1 MAVVKVKIQMTSIS
15 IKTIIS
21 RKNGLSKAKL
31 IKMKSGLK
39 TKKINGNSSLKMLLR
54 KPRSKQNS
62 LREKLRILDVKLSGC
77 KGKTKVKVLI
87 TNSTIILASYLPTI
101 RKK

>member
-39 TKKINGNSSLKMLLR
+39 TKKINGNSSLRMLLR

-62 LREKLRILDVKLSGC
+62 LREKLRI
-77 KGKTKVKVLI
+77 
-87 TNSTIILASYLPTI
+87 
-101 RKK
+101 